1 MMGMIFEV
9 GFCNGYYMN
18 IFDETDIL
26 KEFLIQ
32 AKVYSGYEE

>member
-1 MMGMIFEV
+1 MFIL
-9 GFCNGYYMN
+9 Y